1 MDFHRDAPH
10 NIRDNFA
17 RESGSERT
25 RALEEMAVLRSH
37 IASMESAQRRDTRIG
52 RSLATSEKSL
62 RVSQEGRTSWRATMA
77 QIKTLL
83 RSSQPA
89 LLPLL
94 ARLEQ
99 QLLLDESDGAAT
111 EAVLTEL
118 LVQNR

>member
-1 MDFHRDAPH
+1 MKSQDEAKRAQQ
-10 NIRDNFA
+10 NEVALR
-17 RESGSERT
+17 SERT

-37 IASMESAQRRDTRIG
+37 IASMESAQRRDARIG
-52 RSLATSEKSL
+52 RSLATSDKSS
-62 RVSQEGRTSWRATMA
+62 RASQEGRASWRVTMA